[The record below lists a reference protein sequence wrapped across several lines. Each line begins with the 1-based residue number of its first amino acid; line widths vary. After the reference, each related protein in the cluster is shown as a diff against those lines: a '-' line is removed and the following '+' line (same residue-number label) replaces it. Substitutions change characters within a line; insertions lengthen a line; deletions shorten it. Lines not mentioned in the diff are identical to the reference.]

1 MKKDCQLYMRIVIYR
16 YKSIIGSGSVLC
28 VVKEVEKYGFGDILL
43 EVIENKVL
51 ENKRNLQG
59 SVFLASRNRMTL
71 TEFRLLENL
80 P

>member
-16 YKSIIGSGSVLC
+16 YKMIIGSGSVLC
-28 VVKEVEKYGFGDILL
+28 VVKEVEAHGYKEILV
-43 EVIENKVL
+43 EVIENKIL
-51 ENKRNLQG
+51 ENKRSLQG
-59 SVFLASRNRMTL
+59 CRFWTTRKNITL